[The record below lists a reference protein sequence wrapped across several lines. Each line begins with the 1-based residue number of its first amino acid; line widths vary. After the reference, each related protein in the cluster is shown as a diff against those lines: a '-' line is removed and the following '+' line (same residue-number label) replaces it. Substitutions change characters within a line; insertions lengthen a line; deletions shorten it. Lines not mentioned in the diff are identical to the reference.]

1 MSMSFN
7 MGNCSN
13 LIPLDSIS
21 LKRLSGSGSGSSSS
35 SEVATSTS
43 FGGIKADIRTTENM
57 ECKIDE
63 VNGKL
68 YTEIEN
74 NSLNVNQ
81 FSTGLQDIMLT
92 YEEI

>member
-21 LKRLSGSGSGSSSS
+21 LKRLSGSGSS

-68 YTEIEN
+68 YTEVEN
-74 NSLNVNQ
+74 NSLTVNQ
-81 FSTGLQDIMLT
+81 FSAGLQDIMLT